1 MSSFPITILSLG
13 PRPFDRDYNFPEH
26 IQPLHQWYA
35 VLDGIVDYR
44 VESTERRLGAGDA
57 VFVAA
62 GLRRTPRAG
71 SKRGLAVIVL
81 FSSPWPELG
90 RPDGHPVHLDAE
102 SLAEARALV
111 HEGSRAVGPTA
122 HILFNRLCLRVLGTQ
137 WFHRLGRG
145 KEAREAQAQASG
157 AQLVEQIESI
167 MISNINVPLRLHD
180 FAHMSGVS
188 PAHLRRLFQ
197 AHRQT
202 APTLRFRQ
210 LRLERAHIL
219 LQSRER
225 SVTDVAHDLC
235 FSSSQH
241 LAQAFKDAFGY
252 PPTAAW
258 RHPKHERIL
267 YTG

>member
-1 MSSFPITILSLG
+1 MNSFPLTILSLG
-13 PRPFDRDYNFPEH
+13 PRPFDRDYIFPEH
-26 IQPLHQWYA
+26 IQPRHQLY
-35 VLDGIVDYR
+35 VVIEGIVDYR
-44 VESTERRLGAGDA
+44 VESTERRLGIGDA

-71 SKRGLAVIVL
+71 SKRGLALIVL

-90 RPDGHPVHLDAE
+90 RPDGHHVHLDTE
-102 SLAEARALV
+102 SLAEAKTLAQ
-111 HEGSRAVGPTA
+111 ESSRPMGPVA
-122 HILFNRLCLRVLGTQ
+122 HILFNRLCVRVLGNH

-145 KEAREAQAQASG
+145 AEAREAQAQASG
-157 AQLVEQIESI
+157 SQLVEQIESI
-167 MISNINVPLRLHD
+167 MISNINRPLRLND
-180 FAHMSGVS
+180 FAQMSGVS
-188 PAHLRRLFQ
+188 AAHLRRLFQ

-202 APTLRFRQ
+202 APCLRFRQ
-210 LRLERAHIL
+210 IRLERAHIL
-219 LQSRER
+219 LQSKEH
-225 SVTDVAHDLC
+225 SVTEVAHDLC

-241 LAQAFKDAFGY
+241 LAQAFRDAYGY